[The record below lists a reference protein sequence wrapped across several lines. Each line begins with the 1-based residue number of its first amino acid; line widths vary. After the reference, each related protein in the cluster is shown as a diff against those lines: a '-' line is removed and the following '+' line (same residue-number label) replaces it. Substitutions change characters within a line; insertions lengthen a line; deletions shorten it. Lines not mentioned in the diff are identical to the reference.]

1 MKPYFYFLVI
11 FLIFYQVAAQ
21 DTLQKPRKKIGL
33 VLSGGGA
40 KGLAHIG
47 ILKKIEQ
54 AGIQIDYIG
63 GTSMGAII
71 GGLYASGY
79 SANQLDSIFKSLNY
93 ENVLKDI
100 TPRNVK
106 SFYEK
111 RNEET
116 YALTL
121 PFNKLKLGIPAS
133 LSKGVYNYWL
143 MNMLTYH
150 VKDINNF
157 KDLPIPF
164 VCIATDIEKGKEVK
178 LSQGNLAKSMMA
190 SGAFPTLYSPI
201 IINNQYLIDGGVL
214 NNYPANEVLELGADY
229 LIGVDVQDEFKTR
242 DHLQDATRLL
252 VQISNLQVIKSM
264 NNKKDKTNLYIAPKI
279 EGYNVLS
286 FEAGEDIIKKGEEA
300 GALIVNQLKYLGTN
314 YKRKNI
320 VQPTKD
326 TDKIC
331 IEGINVPDLKNYS
344 RSYIIGKLG
353 FNENSTISFRD
364 LKAGIENLNA
374 TENFNYITYQLESNS
389 NGQNN
394 LILDLIENKN
404 TTFLRFGLHF
414 DHLYKSGALVNFT
427 QKKMLFKNDV
437 LSIDFILGDNSRYY
451 LDYFIDNGFYWSS
464 GIKSYFNG
472 FNKNISNTFGENEF
486 FTNTN
491 SNNINVDYQDFTT
504 QFYVQTF
511 FWQKFVVGGSIEQ
524 KYLNISSSTL
534 NQDTFYIDKSSYTNL
549 LGYIKFDSFDKK
561 YFPKKGVFFEGTI
574 RQFLFSSN
582 YSSLFTKYNI
592 WNANF
597 AYVQT
602 FFNKFSVKFQT
613 EGGFTLAEKTVPF
626 FNFILGGYGF
636 SPINYFKPF
645 YGYDFI
651 SLTGNSYVKADVTID
666 YEVFKKHHLNF
677 SANYA
682 NIGTDIFIKKDW
694 RELPKYSGYA
704 LGYGYESVFGPL
716 EIKYSY
722 SPEIKKNYF
731 WFNIG
736 YSF

>member
-1 MKPYFYFLVI
+1 LHSKIVI
-11 FLIFYQVAAQ
+11 LFFILMTINSLAQ
-21 DTLQKPRKKIGL
+21 DTIKKPRKKIGL

-47 ILKKIEQ
+47 ILKKIEE
-54 AGIQIDYIG
+54 AGIKIDYIG
-63 GTSMGAII
+63 GTSMGAIV

-79 SANQLDSIFKSLNY
+79 NANQLDSIFKSLNY

-100 TPRNVK
+100 TPREVK

-111 RNEET
+111 KNEET
-116 YALTL
+116 YAITL

-133 LSKGVYNYWL
+133 LSKGIFNYWL
-143 MNMLTYH
+143 INMLTYH

-157 KDLPIPF
+157 EDLPIPF
-164 VCIATDIEKGKEVK
+164 VCVATDIEKGKEVK
-178 LSQGNLAKSMMA
+178 LKSGNLAKAMVA

-201 IINNQYLIDGGVL
+201 LIDNQYLIDGGVL
-214 NNYPANEVLELGADY
+214 NNYPANEVLEMGADY
-229 LIGVDVQDEFKTR
+229 LIGIDVQDDFKSR
-242 DHLQDATRLL
+242 DKLQDATRLL

-264 NNKKDKTNLYIAPKI
+264 NDKREKTNLYIAPKI
-279 EGYNVLS
+279 EGFNVIS
-286 FEAGEDIIKKGEEA
+286 FEEGAEIIKKGEEA
-300 GALIVNQLKYLGTN
+300 GNYIINQLKELGTN
-314 YKRKNI
+314 YKKKNFI
-320 VQPTKD
+320 IPINEKET
-326 TDKIC
+326 IC

-344 RSYIIGKLG
+344 RAYVIGKLG
-353 FNENSTISFRD
+353 FNANSTVTFKQLRE
-364 LKAGIENLNA
+364 GIENLNA
-374 TENFNYITYQLESNS
+374 TENFNYINYELSTNE

-394 LILDLIENKN
+394 LFLDLIENKN
-404 TTFLRFGLHF
+404 TTFLRFGLHY
-414 DHLYKSGALVNFT
+414 DNLYKSGVLVNFT
-427 QKKMLFKNDV
+427 QKKLLFKNDV
-437 LSIDFILGDNSRYY
+437 LSFDVVLGDNFRYQ

-464 GIKSYFNG
+464 GIKSYFNS
-472 FNKNISNTFGENEF
+472 FNKNISNNFGNNDF
-486 FTNTN
+486 FIN
-491 SNNINVDYQDFTT
+491 SNANSINIDYQDFTT
-504 QFYVQTF
+504 QFYAQTF
-511 FWQKFVVGGSIEQ
+511 FWQKFVTGAAIEQ
-524 KYLNISSSTL
+524 KFLNISSSTL
-534 NQDTFYIDKSSYTNL
+534 DENSFYIDKSSYTNL

-561 YFPKKGVFFEGTI
+561 HFPKKGIFFEGTV

-597 AYVQT
+597 AYVKT
-602 FFNKFSVKFQT
+602 FYKKFSLKFQT

-636 SPINYFKPF
+636 NAINYFKPF

-651 SLTGNSYVKADVTID
+651 SLSGNSYVKADFTLD
-666 YEVFKKHHLNF
+666 YEFYKKHHINF

-694 RELPKYSGYA
+694 RELPRYSGYA
-704 LGYGYESVFGPL
+704 LGYGYESIFGPL

-722 SPEIKKNYF
+722 SPEIKNNYF

-736 YSF
+736 YIF